1 MFSLGGHVRDCSILK
16 SGPEVK
22 IKRAIKKYIR
32 WALHDAGLHA
42 KPGAI
47 PVHAIH
53 AQKRGET
60 IVSAVTRLNQRLVS
74 LSERYHD
81 SQGVSPSEK
90 RNTPSQ
96 GAFQDPI
103 VEIKQEPNTNTS
115 PTSLHKFPLLVG
127 FVICGPIVA
136 ILTLDTDPLSP
147 RGWGGGTT
155 SSKFISQFDV
165 GEPGQDVWTSLA
177 VAITV
182 IHIRQTMIGLA
193 SDGEEGF
200 YRFKGALHPDSDED
214 L

>member
-16 SGPEVK
+16 SSPEVK

-32 WALHDAGLHA
+32 WALHDADLHA

-47 PVHAIH
+47 PVHTIH

-60 IVSAVTRLNQRLVS
+60 IVSAVTRLNQRLIS
-74 LSERYHD
+74 LSKRYHD
-81 SQGVSPSEK
+81 ALGVSPSGK
-90 RNTPSQ
+90 RNTSSQ
-96 GAFQDPI
+96 GDFQDPI
-103 VEIKQEPNTNTS
+103 VEIKQEPNTDTS
-115 PTSLHKFPLLVG
+115 PNSLRKFPLLVG

-147 RGWGGGTT
+147 RNRGEGTT

-182 IHIRQTMIGLA
+182 IHIRQTMIELA
-193 SDGEEGF
+193 SDGEKGF
-200 YRFKGALHPDSDED
+200 YRFKEALRPNSDED

>member
-1 MFSLGGHVRDCSILK
+1 MFSLGGHVRDCNILK
-16 SGPEVK
+16 SSPEVK

-32 WALHDAGLHA
+32 WALHDADLQVE
-42 KPGAI
+42 PGAI

-60 IVSAVTRLNQRLVS
+60 IVAAVTRLNLRLVS
-74 LSERYHD
+74 LSKRYHD
-81 SQGVSPSEK
+81 ALGVSRSEK
-90 RNTPSQ
+90 RNTTSH
-96 GAFQDPI
+96 GALQDPI
-103 VEIKQEPNTNTS
+103 VEIKQEPNINTS
-115 PTSLHKFPLLVG
+115 PNPLRKFPLLVG

-136 ILTLDTDPLSP
+136 ILTLNTDPLSP
-147 RGWGGGTT
+147 RDRGEGTT

-182 IHIRQTMIGLA
+182 IHIRQTMIELA
-193 SDGEEGF
+193 SDGEGGF
-200 YRFKGALHPDSDED
+200 YRFKGTLHPDSDED